1 MDLEEKITELEGE
14 IYDLRFELQNSK
26 LKEMTYLDILNN
38 IQTSLNQV
46 IKREEENKRFNLGDQ
61 TDFKQIIFN
70 LKNSLDE
77 YKRVYKLRF

>member
-61 TDFKQIIFN
+61 TNFKQIIFN
-70 LKNSLDE
+70 LKESLDE
-77 YKRVYKLRF
+77 YKRVYKINF

>member
-1 MDLEEKITELEGE
+1 VDLEEKITELEGE

-61 TDFKQIIFN
+61 TNFKQIIFN
-70 LKNSLDE
+70 LKESLDE
-77 YKRVYKLRF
+77 YKRVYKINF